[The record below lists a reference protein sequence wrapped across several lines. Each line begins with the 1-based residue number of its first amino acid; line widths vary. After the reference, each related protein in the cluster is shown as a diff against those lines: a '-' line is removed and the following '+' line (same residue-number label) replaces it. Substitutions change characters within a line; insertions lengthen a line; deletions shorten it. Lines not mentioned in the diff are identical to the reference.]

1 MAVAE
6 RRGTSRSDLLKRI
19 FVGRPMASG
28 RMEHTLLPKF
38 LALPIFASDALS
50 SVAYS
55 VEASLLILIQSSGN
69 VRSLI
74 IPINVAVAAVIDG
87 ASARI
92 ALTGV
97 GAKPVRAEAAERAFT
112 GSNAA
117 EAAEHAAEGLNPPAD
132 TSASSDYR
140 KHLVRVL
147 TRRALEA
154 AAGS

>member
-1 MAVAE
+1 M
-6 RRGTSRSDLLKRI
+6 
-19 FVGRPMASG
+19 
-28 RMEHTLLPKF
+28 
-38 LALPIFASDALS
+38 
-50 SVAYS
+50 
-55 VEASLLILIQSSGN
+55 
-69 VRSLI
+69 
-74 IPINVAVAAVIDG
+74 IDG

-140 KHLVRVL
+140 RHLARVL

-154 AAGS
+154 AAGE